1 MTGIKK
7 IMFFSPYAWW
17 LVHSQ
22 VDAVVAT
29 ALRLRNC
36 DVFLVGCDGVYQNC
50 NLAHLATHVGYKYA
64 DACQACSQTSKQF
77 FDRSFNLPYLQLR
90 DYITDNDYNL
100 ANKWLESIGQQDYK
114 NAVYLD
120 LPIGKWVTSSIY
132 TYFRI
137 SSDTELSR
145 PEVRKVHKQYLIDGL
160 ITYNAISRL
169 LDTYKPTNLF
179 LFNGR
184 FAPYSVA
191 LEAARKREIDIITH
205 ERGFISD
212 SFAFFDNSSC
222 LSPKTPL
229 DCVNTWQN
237 IPLTKPEIS
246 QVKQYFV
253 GREYGDNLSW
263 PSFYDFNSNHTNIR
277 LKLRIPLDSKIVTVF
292 TSSEDELAM
301 SEDYKLITNQLDMI
315 DNLMEIFKDRD
326 EYLVIRHHPLIGGS
340 GSKTFQSLVAHEFLS
355 RAYQQALSAPENVR
369 IIMPS
374 EQLTSYALLW
384 HTDAAIAFFSTVA
397 LEAVA
402 RGVST
407 ATFKLSRY
415 RGAIKYAFED
425 TSKKS
430 LRGLVD
436 KLLSASSKPTVEDL
450 TKLYRFTHAYFFKFS
465 TKLRSIGIKDYH
477 FPDLKV
483 KTSDDL
489 KPGVDPVLDRIC
501 NRLIHNSS
509 IYDVPNDERK
519 NNSNFEELNFF
530 NNELIEIEEYRQ
542 TINSQTLDSNFLSVK
557 PSVAIIRLN
566 YTNIQQ
572 TNNQCLQVWKNQS
585 RHQNLIVYDCNNL
598 DWYDYQG
605 IIGSIIHTISTAEEE
620 YILIT
625 NDYIQY
631 DESFI
636 SSALDALLTE
646 EQQEIAGVLFGA
658 WIASSSRIDRQIFTE
673 RVPAKTYSEAIEI
686 LPLLK
691 FPQSLL
697 SFGLIR
703 KDLLLQ
709 FLTSVKS
716 ISTLDEAA
724 ANMFSL
730 FQQQAIHRVELPML
744 IIQQLDTELTQD
756 VQLKNQSPENCLP
769 SKQLDTNGSFDRNRH
784 ILLYT
789 DDPSIYGVGQYNHT
803 VLCGLARLGYK
814 VTCVQ
819 SKVSNLLIQERQQLG
834 IQHLWLN
841 YDTHKEFGRT
851 LTSTSDARNI
861 FDALKPD
868 LVIFSDCC
876 PLSNLAAKKVA
887 NQMCIPYIIVDGCA
901 APYLAERFAVFL
913 KELETIHIQAR
924 AVITVSTENL
934 NLLHQL
940 FKLPKDKGQ
949 VIYHGRPAQYFTPR
963 NLTVRDRLR
972 QEYAIPANAVICFTA
987 ARLDAGKGYQHQIAA
1002 IKQLMQNES
1011 WHNLY
1016 FVWAGDGVLEAQL
1029 KQAIEQLKI
1038 SNQVK
1043 LLGKCTNIKE
1053 WLDASDIFILPSE
1066 FESFGLAIVE
1076 AMAKGLPVIAS
1087 AVGGIT
1093 EVLGDTGK
1101 LISDPKIEPQATV
1114 EEMATTIQSWSVNP
1128 ELRHSIGMAGKK
1140 RAEKM
1145 FREERMIEQ
1154 TVEVVECT
1162 LSPLRN
1168 QVSSSGA
1175 NMPLV
1180 SVIISCYNLAQFL
1193 PETVASVIAQTYENW
1208 EIIIVNDGSTDNT
1221 SEVAQ
1226 KLISTYFNK
1235 KIRLVEKENGGPA
1248 SARNTGIRTSNGEYI
1263 LPLDAD
1269 DKLSST
1275 AIYHLINVAS
1285 NQDELTVVFG
1295 SYQMFGVENKLIIS
1309 ADLFSEEKLKR
1320 FDMLHNSS
1328 LYSKKVWDLIEGY
1341 KEDPALIGYE
1351 DWEFWINCLK
1361 HKISFCGLR
1370 EVVIYYR
1377 TRNFETTGTKA
1388 FAQHHNKFS
1397 LIVNYNS
1404 ELFNP
1409 TIVKESE
1416 NLLLSFGLIKKD
1428 NKPDNELE
1436 QILSQ
1441 ITDLVNRYQQKRC
1454 DRLTIASL
1462 RQLRQKFSEKIL
1474 NLPTEQ
1480 LICDYCSYLG
1490 NAHQNWQN
1498 TGFINET
1505 LTEQEQNFVNTLS
1518 VHISKGFDEPRAIQ
1532 YLLVAM
1538 LYQRADQLPLQP
1550 DLTHISQW
1558 LLQDYLKYIFKFPC
1572 LFQEIGEADN
1582 YYRYLYQWLDYLQE
1596 NISNNPESALW
1607 QYIAK
1612 FFLQTANFISL
1623 YFTTENVK
1631 DIYTKRANIIE
1642 LALKIQ
1648 GCQIDYD
1655 FPERPVERKKIRLGI
1670 LAAHF
1675 QPSTE
1680 TFHTL
1685 PAYKHLDWNNFEI
1698 ILFTASSNNS
1708 RLERYCAG
1716 HADALVTL
1724 PSDLQSQVQTIRDA
1738 NLDILL
1744 IATNVT
1750 AVTNQIT
1757 LLALHRLARVQVTF
1771 GSCPTTTGIRNI
1783 DYFISGSLSEPAS
1796 NAREHY
1802 REKLVTLDGVG
1813 YCFDYLSELETPTI
1827 KPNRENWGAT
1837 EKTVVFTSGAN
1848 CYKIIPELRETW
1860 AKILAAVPDSILVLY
1875 PFSPSWS
1882 NSYPATAFLN
1892 QMHTVL
1898 AKYDVDKTR
1907 LIVLDTLPSR
1917 ADVKEVLKLA
1927 DVYLDSY
1934 RHSGGH
1940 SLVDALEV
1948 GLPTVVLEGS
1958 ALRARHGTAYLR
1970 QIQILDLITD
1980 NEIDYIKLAVE
1991 LGTNPELRKQKSD
2004 RIFQKMQQNPSFLD
2018 SRSYSAQ
2025 MGALF
2030 QQLFQKYQADALA
2043 DQLRLRDVNLVMFPD
2058 WHQSEESLYEDFANV
2073 LKTMSSNPDKSRMT
2087 LLIDT
2092 DGIDGEDANWLF
2104 SSVAMNLLM
2113 EEAVDIA
2120 DDLEVSLLDDLSE
2133 NEWELLLSLMQGR
2146 ISLENENQNAI
2157 AKAKAQSLKVYS

>member
-1 MTGIKK
+1 MTEIKK

-36 DVFLVGCDGVYQNC
+36 EVFLVGCDGVYQNC
-50 NLAHLATHVGYKYA
+50 SLAHLATQVGYKYA
-64 DACQACSQTSKQF
+64 DACQACSQTSKRF
-77 FDRSFNLPYLQLR
+77 FDTSFNLPYLQLR
-90 DYITDNDYNL
+90 DFITDNDYNI
-100 ANKWLESIGQQDYK
+100 ANKWIESIGQQNYK

-120 LPIGKWVTSSIY
+120 LSIGKWVTSSIY

-137 SSDTELSR
+137 SSETELSK

-191 LEAARKREIDIITH
+191 LEAARKREIDVVTH
-205 ERGFISD
+205 ERGCISN
-212 SFAFFDNSSC
+212 SFSFFDNSSC
-222 LSPKTPL
+222 LSPRTPL
-229 DCVNTWQN
+229 NCVNTWQD
-237 IPLTKPEIS
+237 ITLTKQEILE
-246 QVKQYFV
+246 VKQYFV

-263 PSFYDFNSNHTNIR
+263 PSFYDFNSNHTNICH
-277 LKLRIPLDSKIVTVF
+277 KLRIPLDAKIVTVF

-301 SEDYKLITNQLDMI
+301 SEDYKFITNQLDVI

-340 GSKTFQSLVAHEFLS
+340 GSKTFPPLVAHEFLS
-355 RAYQQALSAPENVR
+355 RAYQQALTAPKNVR

-402 RGVST
+402 RGVAT

-415 RGAIKYAFED
+415 RGALNYAFED

-430 LRGLVD
+430 LRELVD

-465 TKLRSIGIKDYH
+465 TKLRSIGIKDHH

-483 KTSDDL
+483 KALDDL
-489 KPGVDPVLDRIC
+489 KPGIDPVLDKIC
-501 NRLIHNSS
+501 NRMIHNSS

-519 NNSNFEELNFF
+519 NNSNVEELSFF
-530 NNELIEIEEYRQ
+530 NSELKEIEEYRQ
-542 TINSQTLDSNFLSVK
+542 TINSQTLESNSLSVK

-572 TNNQCLQVWKNQS
+572 TTNQCFQAWKNKS
-585 RHQNLIVYDCNNL
+585 RHKNLIVYNCSDL

-605 IIGSIIHTISTAEEE
+605 IIDSIINTISTVEEE
-620 YILIT
+620 YILIS

-636 SSALDALLTE
+636 SSALDILLAE
-646 EQQEIAGVLFGA
+646 EQQTAGVLFGA
-658 WIASSSRIDRQIFTE
+658 WIASSSQIERQIFTE
-673 RVPAKTYSEAIEI
+673 RVPAKTYSEAIDL

-691 FPQSLL
+691 LPQNLLSLGLLRKDFLLQSL
-697 SFGLIR
+697 
-703 KDLLLQ
+703 
-709 FLTSVKS
+709 TSIKS
-716 ISTLDEAA
+716 VSTLSEAA
-724 ANMFSL
+724 TNMFSL
-730 FQQQAIHRVELPML
+730 LQQPAIQRVEVPML
-744 IIQQLDTELTQD
+744 IIQQLDAELTPD
-756 VQLKNQSPENCLP
+756 VQIENQSPENYLP
-769 SKQLDTNGSFDRNRH
+769 AKQLATNGSIDRNQH

-803 VLCGLARLGYK
+803 VLCKLARLGYK

-819 SKVSNLLIQERQQLG
+819 SEASNSLIKEQQQLG
-834 IQHLWLN
+834 VYHLWLD

-851 LTSTSDARNI
+851 LTSISDAEKILDN
-861 FDALKPD
+861 LKPD

-887 NQMCIPYIIVDGCA
+887 KKISTPYIIVNGCA
-901 APYLAERFAVFL
+901 ASYLAERFAVFL
-913 KELETIHIQAR
+913 KELEQIHTQAR

-934 NLLHQL
+934 NLLRQL

-949 VIYHGRPAQYFTPR
+949 VIYHGRPAKYFTPR
-963 NLTVRDRLR
+963 NSTVRDRLR

-987 ARLDAGKGYQHQIAA
+987 ARLDAGKGYQYQITA

-1016 FVWAGDGVLEAQL
+1016 FVWAGDGVLETQL

-1043 LLGKCTNIKE
+1043 LLGKCTNISE
-1053 WLDASDIFILPSE
+1053 WLDASDIFVLPSE

-1087 AVGGIT
+1087 AVGGIP

-1101 LISDPKIEPQATV
+1101 LVSDPKIEPQTTV
-1114 EEMATTIQSWSVNP
+1114 EEMAITIQSWSVNP
-1128 ELRHSIGMAGKK
+1128 ELRHSIGVAGKK

-1145 FREERMIEQ
+1145 FKEERMIEQ
-1154 TVEVVECT
+1154 TVEVVERT

-1168 QVSSSGA
+1168 QVSSAFSD
-1175 NMPLV
+1175 MPLV

-1193 PETVASVIAQTYENW
+1193 PEAVASVIAQTYENW

-1221 SEVAQ
+1221 TEVAQ
-1226 KLISTYFNK
+1226 QLISAYFNQN
-1235 KIRLVEKENGGPA
+1235 IRLIEKKNGGPA
-1248 SARNTGIRTSNGEYI
+1248 SARNAGIRVSNGEYI

-1269 DKLSST
+1269 DKLSSI
-1275 AIYHLINVAS
+1275 AIQHLINVAS
-1285 NQDELTVVFG
+1285 NQDEPSVVFG

-1309 ADLFSEEKLKR
+1309 TDLFSEDNLKR

-1328 LYSKKVWDLIEGY
+1328 LYSKKVWDLIKGY
-1341 KEDPALIGYE
+1341 KEDSALIGYE
-1351 DWEFWINCLK
+1351 DWEFWISCLK
-1361 HKISFCGLR
+1361 HKISFYGLR

-1397 LIVNYNS
+1397 LIANYNS

-1428 NKPDNELE
+1428 NKPSNELARV
-1436 QILSQ
+1436 LSQ
-1441 ITDLVNRYQQKRC
+1441 VTDLVNQYQQKQSSH
-1454 DRLTIASL
+1454 LAIASL
-1462 RQLRQKFSEKIL
+1462 RQLRQRFSENIL

-1480 LICDYCSYLG
+1480 LIADYCSYLG
-1490 NAHQNWQN
+1490 DAHQNWLN
-1498 TGFINET
+1498 AGFTNEP
-1505 LTEQEQNFVNTLS
+1505 LTEQEQNFVNILS
-1518 VHISKGFDEPRAIQ
+1518 VNISKGFDDPKAIQ
-1532 YLLVAM
+1532 YLLAAM
-1538 LYQRADQLPLQP
+1538 LYQRADQLPLQLA
-1550 DLTHISQW
+1550 LTNISQW
-1558 LLQDYLKYIFKFPC
+1558 LLEDYLKYIFEFPR
-1572 LFQEIGEADN
+1572 LFQEIGEVDN
-1582 YYRYLYQWLDYLQE
+1582 YYRCLQRWLDYLQE
-1596 NISNNPESALW
+1596 NISKNLESALW

-1612 FFLQTANFISL
+1612 FFLQSANFIPL

-1631 DIYTKRANIIE
+1631 GIYTKRADILE

-1648 GCQIDYD
+1648 GCQIDYN

-1675 QPSTE
+1675 QASTE

-1698 ILFTASSNNS
+1698 ILYTINANNS

-1716 HADALVTL
+1716 HTDALVTL

-1783 DYFISGSLSEPAS
+1783 DYFISGTLSEPVSDAQ
-1796 NAREHY
+1796 EHY
-1802 REKLVTLDGVG
+1802 REKLVTVDGVG
-1813 YCFDYLSELETPTI
+1813 YCFDYPHELANPTI

-1875 PFSPSWS
+1875 PFAPSWS
-1882 NSYPATAFLN
+1882 NSYPATSFLN
-1892 QMHTVL
+1892 QMHTVF

-1948 GLPTVVLEGS
+1948 GLPTVVLEGN
-1958 ALRARHGTAYLR
+1958 ALRAKHGAAYLR
-1970 QIQILDLITD
+1970 QIQILDLISD
-1980 NEIDYIKLAVE
+1980 NEIDYISLAIA
-1991 LGTNPELRKQKSD
+1991 LGTNSELRQQKSD
-2004 RIFQKMQQNPSFLD
+2004 RIKQKMQQNPSFLD

-2030 QQLFQKYQADALA
+2030 QQLFQQYRANNLVDRLG
-2043 DQLRLRDVNLVMFPD
+2043 LRDINLVMFPD
-2058 WHQSEESLYEDFANV
+2058 WQQSEESLYEDFANV
-2073 LKTMSSNPDKSRMT
+2073 LKTMSSNPDRSQMT

-2092 DGIDGEDANWLF
+2092 DGIDGEDANLLV
-2104 SSVAMNLLM
+2104 SGVAMNLLM
-2113 EEAVDIA
+2113 EEAVDIS
-2120 DDLEVSLLDDLSE
+2120 DELEVSLLDDLTE
-2133 NEWELLLSLMQGR
+2133 NEWQLLLSLLQGR
-2146 ISLENENQNAI
+2146 ISLNNENQNAI
-2157 AKAKAQSLKVYS
+2157 AKAKAQSLQVYS